1 MGMMIVPELSYGD
14 SETGNLLVQGEN
26 TAVLDELRAEL
37 TGAVRCIYI
46 DPPYNNRERYTHY
59 DDDVHH
65 DAWLAGLEERL
76 LRLHALLRED
86 GSLWIS
92 IDDTGMHYLKVLA
105 DGIFGRANF
114 VTTVVWE
121 HRTSRENR
129 RVFSNNH
136 EYLLVY
142 ARSAE
147 RFKATRNAVAAGP
160 EVLARYKNPDN
171 DPRGP
176 WQSVSATAQAGH
188 ATPAQFYELVAPNG
202 RLHRP
207 PKGRCWVY
215 SQPRMYEAV
224 ERKEIWF
231 GRNGDGV
238 PRLKRFL
245 ALGNQ
250 GLTPETLWTADSAGT
265 TRDAKRHLLD
275 LFPYESVFETPK
287 PERLMR
293 RVLEIATDPGDL
305 VLDPYLGSGTTS
317 AAAHKLGRRWIGI
330 EQGQHA
336 VTHCAQRMW
345 MVVDGERGG
354 ISTDVNWAGG
364 GGLDFYRDA
373 SSIHMDETLAA

>member
-1 MGMMIVPELSYGD
+1 MTVVPELSYGD

-26 TAVLDELRAEL
+26 LAVLDELRDEL
-37 TGAVRCIYI
+37 TGAVRCIYM

-59 DDDVHH
+59 DDAIHH
-65 DAWLAGLEERL
+65 DAWLAGLRGRLERL
-76 LRLHALLRED
+76 CMLLRDD

-105 DGIFGRANF
+105 DEILGRANF
-114 VTTVVWE
+114 VATIVWQ
-121 HRTSRENR
+121 HRRSRENR

-147 RFKATRNAVAAGP
+147 RFKATRNLLAPSP
-160 EVLARYKNPDN
+160 EVLARYKNPDD

-176 WQSVSATAQAGH
+176 WQSISATAQAGH
-188 ATPAQFYELVAPNG
+188 ATAAQFYELLAPGG
-202 RLHRP
+202 RVHCP

-215 SQPRMYEAV
+215 SQARMDEAI
-224 ERKEIWF
+224 ERGEIWF
-231 GRNGDGV
+231 GLGGDGV
-238 PRLKRFL
+238 PRLKRYL
-245 ALGNQ
+245 SLGNQ
-250 GLTPETLWTADSAGT
+250 GLTPETLWTAELAGT

-275 LFPYESVFETPK
+275 MFPDEPVFDTPK

-305 VLDPYLGSGTTS
+305 VLDPYLGSGTTG

-330 EQGQHA
+330 EQGEHA

-345 MVVDGERGG
+345 MVIDGEPGG
-354 ISTDVNWAGG
+354 ISEEVDWAGG
-364 GGLDFYRDA
+364 GGLEFRRHD
-373 SSIHMDETLAA
+373 SSPRAAQSLAA